1 MLPGQ
6 HTIVSILLL
15 DTAGAAMKKRGI
27 FSSELKENVVKAFEL
42 PPDLA
47 YGSVLLSVT
56 GQNELLI
63 ENYRGILEYKDEH
76 IRIQAK
82 DCRILIIGK
91 RLQIEYYT
99 NEEMKIK
106 GLIEQIIYEN

>member
-1 MLPGQ
+1 MGKRDHLTSGLKDSVVRAFALP
-6 HTIVSILLL
+6 
-15 DTAGAAMKKRGI
+15 A
-27 FSSELKENVVKAFEL
+27 
-42 PPDLA
+42 DLA

-76 IRIQAK
+76 VRIQAK
-82 DCRILIIGK
+82 GCRILIVGK

-99 NEEMKIK
+99 NDEMKIK
-106 GLIEQIIYEN
+106 GWIEQIIYEN

>member
-1 MLPGQ
+1 MR
-6 HTIVSILLL
+6 
-15 DTAGAAMKKRGI
+15 KRNI
-27 FSSELKENVVKAFEL
+27 FSSELKESVVRAFDL

-47 YGSVLLSVT
+47 FGSVLVSVT

-76 IRIQAK
+76 IRVQAK
-82 DCRILIIGK
+82 DCRILIVGK
-91 RLQIEYYT
+91 RLKIEYYT
-99 NEEMKIK
+99 NEEMKIE